1 MLVNSAR
8 ARQKHDQYC
17 FQIIYAPLQIGLLGE
32 SQPNELSTHTSY
44 SKPSRELSGDKYLS
58 LHPKERKK
66 SNFLLQHPLL
76 LQCPAHHNSEQH
88 QITKRYNG
96 QPIGMVY
103 TKNISEFS
111 LDGWNDGATE
121 DHHHQET

>member
-1 MLVNSAR
+1 MLVNSER
-8 ARQKHDQYC
+8 ARQKHDQYY
-17 FQIIYAPLQIGLLGE
+17 FQIIYAPLGIGLLEE
-32 SQPNELSTHTSY
+32 SQPNELSSHTSY
-44 SKPSRELSGDKYLS
+44 SKPSQELSGISIYLYT
-58 LHPKERKK
+58 PKERKK
-66 SNFLLQHPLL
+66 SNFPLQHPLL
-76 LQCPAHHNSEQH
+76 LQRPAHHNSEQH

-103 TKNISEFS
+103 AKNISEFS